1 MTMETITENKSLKLN
16 PPVPLDPPPLLQRLN
31 EGQEIEKNRY
41 WNSILTGNTD
51 TVPDAVRRKAGVAD
65 ETAPAEERDY
75 RLMSNINRSW
85 VVDFKNVKKEEVR
98 ANWPGVR
105 RNLAKELGVRDS
117 EHEIYTALSMQQ
129 QDAPRHQELQNLFE
143 KSFYAGLKGEQ
154 LEEAP
159 GTDDP
164 LGVGVEAY
172 RLGSA
177 QRSHYMP
184 LAEAVSGAWRML
196 KATESL
202 PSGWGDLLQHAPDMV
217 EAIDEMAI
225 LPLDERA
232 RVYEVAR
239 TLESTRELEDD
250 MPTTLGGKV
259 LAKFRRGTEDLKHS
273 MLQGAGHLAVAVS
286 ESVGKT
292 MDSDILQSG
301 AEKLDKRLQVL
312 HELRS
317 VAQGEIMPIKLSE
330 DSSFMAK
337 LALEAAGAVPH
348 VSMAFMG
355 SAGFGALTLS
365 GFGDSVAEARLRSPE
380 GRHATQT
387 AAGLLAGGIQAGIYN
402 GMSKMGS
409 KMLSNCINRFAKARN
424 AGAAEYSLAALKS
437 VGAIGIENAKLLVA
451 GKAAQVSEMGLQE
464 LAARLDNV
472 ASNIDWESFGNN
484 LVDAEENMREAAMNL
499 PFILIAAGRASL
511 HHFRSPESIVDNRR
525 FLNDWGVDEATQ
537 SRIRKETNI
546 HVQSD
551 MLREALYSSKRWGGF
566 GSLELF
572 IRSLK
577 LLNTGSGPDF
587 RDAKVARDFLN
598 LEADVNTLMKPTV
611 VERDLNNPAVV
622 KELYARVPGPKQ
634 IPSATSK
641 YVPYL
646 KLWDEWSQLGQGVVP
661 MPHAELK
668 QVNKQYM
675 EVLKDKWKGVPY
687 YLRLDG
693 YYHPYQEE
701 SLRVLTADR
710 TREILD
716 NSYRLLMNVETPTS
730 LMNSY
735 NSIEEA
741 RQKTEGT
748 RRMYVSEFCKAMMRC
763 VNNGMSVEDSFK
775 LFNEQMEKFYL
786 NRRRGARHAPR
797 WLHQTSEAT
806 IREVKDKAYTKM
818 RYVNKKDSPQL
829 QEMYRSLVSARVC
842 GESLLELLPHTR
854 DFQTLLS
861 MGYKPEE
868 AYSHLMQREFN
879 GHVDDSIWNPVKLN
893 RKMANVADN
902 IRRLDKSRNVFE
914 NYMAL
919 SGYKMEATTDGNGKE
934 LLRIKCP
941 DGRYSPWM
949 KGAGHVVNNL
959 VGNVQISFLP
969 TGLNLLT
976 RYMQDAYS
984 KDAWSKKI
992 FERRRLIPLTMKRF
1006 VGFDH
1011 LGNTAARD
1019 LCSLWLGDSTQYG
1032 VGLEFSLHDEH
1043 WKHYKGKKVNAIT
1056 KEIEPDSG
1064 MYLVRHGQVITP
1076 LDLVKTRFTTYWNRM
1091 LISGWVTPQEVGQ
1104 ALVENKSITQKEL
1117 DSIIAIGTDRR
1128 VNFTHMSRLHRR
1140 EFIKKNGG
1148 PFFRGDRGKMNRILA
1163 EHMTD
1168 LNLEYM
1174 LANLESAPLPNTVK
1188 QWFLTT
1194 PFSEFR
1200 EPENVA
1206 ALRHEKT
1213 MHANRTAANEV
1224 KFRIPRVV
1232 AMREALKQ
1240 GRTVTLENMMRNAYT
1255 VDERRR
1261 YEQGWCYAMGGAG
1274 AFRAAGQSFWNLL
1287 EDPARAW
1294 NMLPEERRTELSSEI
1309 QDLCGD
1315 RPVEQALQE
1324 LSAVLKEYPALHG
1337 YGVETR
1343 GGSDINRM
1351 VLDPVN
1357 LQNPT
1362 HPVFLK
1368 YVDARYG
1375 TPILVRNGFTLEKAE
1390 SLPEECAADARVMPA
1405 IRLLTELRRQVTDIP
1420 FTDDAGIWWKNNRYG
1435 GTDGM
1440 RPGGLNEDWQPENA
1454 LKPMLEVFE
1463 QLSER
1468 CQDSDD
1474 EPLEVCGV
1482 RLGGLRPGDID
1493 IDKLKYV
1500 TVYRCNEYPEHMVRL
1515 MPGEPDADNP
1525 RQRTPY
1531 VLHSADGIPLLPTR
1545 QVRAREE
1552 YLHAMIPLREF
1563 STKNLTSYD
1572 YKTNKYR
1579 REQQV
1584 AYRMNELVSERT
1596 VSAERWKE
1604 GSQEDVDNLEL
1615 FMQLFQDSRLS
1626 YFLASRHPETYTRG
1640 EALACELARL
1650 TLLAEIGKNRDQHIE
1665 NLVTFCRSLRRNKED
1680 AVLIQHVLNRVVSPY
1695 PDQYSEAEL
1704 SHPEMTEDK

>member
-1 MTMETITENKSLKLN
+1 MEENWTESTQ
-16 PPVPLDPPPLLQRLN
+16 PIPLESVPPLQPVN
-31 EGQEIEKNRY
+31 EGREIEKTRY
-41 WNSILTGNTD
+41 WNSILTGNPD

-65 ETAPAEERDY
+65 ASSPAEERDH

-85 VVDFKNVKKEEVR
+85 VVDFRNKKKEEVR
-98 ANWPGVR
+98 ADWPGIR

-129 QDAPRHQELQNLFE
+129 QDSPRLKELQNLFE
-143 KSFYAGLKGEQ
+143 KNFYAGLKGEPVAA
-154 LEEAP
+154 AP
-159 GTDDP
+159 DTDDA
-164 LGVGVEAY
+164 LGVGEEAY
-172 RLGSA
+172 RLGST
-177 QRSHYMP
+177 QRSHYLP
-184 LAEAVSGAWRML
+184 LAETVSGAWRML
-196 KATESL
+196 KASESL

-217 EAIDEMAI
+217 EAIDEMAN

-239 TLESTRELEDD
+239 TLASTRELQEDQ
-250 MPTTLGGKV
+250 PTTLGDKM
-259 LAKFRRGTEDLKHS
+259 LAKFRRGVEDLKHS
-273 MLQGAGHLAVAVS
+273 VLQGTGHLGVAVS
-286 ESVGKT
+286 ESLGKT
-292 MDSDILQSG
+292 LDSDILQRG
-301 AEKLDKRLQVL
+301 AEALDKRLQVL

-337 LALEAAGAVPH
+337 LALETAGAVPH

-355 SAGFGALTLS
+355 GAGFGALSLS
-365 GFGDSVAEARLRSPE
+365 GFGNSIAEARLRSPE
-380 GRHATQT
+380 GKHETQT
-387 AAGLLAGGIQAGIYN
+387 AAGLIGGVIQAGIYY
-402 GMSKMGS
+402 GMSHIGS
-409 KMLSNCINRFAKARN
+409 RMLSNCINRFAKARN

-437 VGAIGIENAKLLVA
+437 VGIIGAENAKLLVA
-451 GKAAQVSEMGLQE
+451 GKAAQASEMGLQE

-472 ASNIDWESFGNN
+472 ASNIDWKSFGDN
-484 LVDAEENMREAAMNL
+484 LFSAEENMREAAMNL

-525 FLNDWGVDEATQ
+525 LLNDWGVDEATQ

-587 RDAKVARDFLN
+587 RDAKVARDFLK
-598 LEADVNTLMKPTV
+598 LESDVNTLMKPTV

-622 KELYARVPGPKQ
+622 NELFARVPGPKQ
-634 IPSATSK
+634 IPSDTSK

-661 MPHAELK
+661 MQLAELK
-668 QVNKQYM
+668 KVNKQYQ

-735 NSIEEA
+735 NNIEEA
-741 RQKTEGT
+741 RQKTETT

-763 VNNGMSVEDSFK
+763 VHSGMPAEESFK

-806 IREVKDKAYTKM
+806 LREVKDKAYTKM
-818 RYVNKKDSPQL
+818 RYVNRNDSPQL

-861 MGYKPEE
+861 MGYKPED
-868 AYSHLMQREFN
+868 AYSHLLQREFS
-879 GHVDDSIWNPVKLN
+879 GHVDDSIWNPVRLN
-893 RKMANVADN
+893 RKMVNVSDN
-902 IRRLDKSRNVFE
+902 IRRLDKSKKVFE
-914 NYMAL
+914 DYLAL

-934 LLRIKCP
+934 LLRVKCP

-959 VGNVQISFLP
+959 VGNVQVSFLP

-976 RYMQDAYS
+976 RYMQDSYS

-992 FERRRLIPLTMKRF
+992 FERRRMIPLTMKRF

-1019 LCSLWLGDSTQYG
+1019 LCSLWLGDSTHYG

-1043 WKHYKGKKVNAIT
+1043 WKRYKGKKVNAIT
-1056 KEIEPDSG
+1056 KEIEPDAG

-1076 LDLVKTRFTTYWNRM
+1076 LDLVKTRFSTYWNRM
-1091 LISGWVTPQEVGQ
+1091 LISGWVSPQEVGQ
-1104 ALVENKSITQKEL
+1104 ALVDNKVITQKEL
-1117 DSIIAIGTDRR
+1117 DSILEIGADRR
-1128 VNFTHMSRLHRR
+1128 VNFTHMSRAHRR

-1148 PFFRGDRGKMNRILA
+1148 PYFRGDRGKMNRILA
-1163 EHMTD
+1163 EHMTG
-1168 LNLEYM
+1168 LNVEYM

-1188 QWFLTT
+1188 QWFLTA

-1200 EPENVA
+1200 EPEAVA
-1206 ALRHEKT
+1206 ALRHEKA
-1213 MHANRTAANEV
+1213 MHANRSAANEV

-1232 AMREALKQ
+1232 AIREAMKQ
-1240 GRTVTLENMMRNAYT
+1240 GKTVALENMMRNAYS
-1255 VDERRR
+1255 VQDNRR
-1261 YEQGWCYAMGGAG
+1261 YEQGWCYSMGGAG

-1294 NMLPEERRTELSSEI
+1294 RMLPEERRKELTAEI

-1324 LSAVLKEYPALHG
+1324 LSEVLKEYPALHG

-1357 LQNPT
+1357 LQNLT
-1362 HPVFLK
+1362 EPVYLK

-1375 TPILVRNGFTLEKAE
+1375 TPILVRNGFTLEKADG
-1390 SLPEECAADARVMPA
+1390 LPEECAADARVMPA

-1420 FTDDAGIWWKNNRYG
+1420 FTDEAGIWWKNNRYG

-1440 RPGGLNEDWQPENA
+1440 RPGGLNEDWKPENA

-1463 QLSER
+1463 QLSEQCR
-1468 CQDSDD
+1468 DSDD
-1474 EPLEVCGV
+1474 EPVEVCGV

-1493 IDKLKYV
+1493 MNKLKYV
-1500 TVYRCNEYPEHMVRL
+1500 TVYRCNEFPEHMVRL

-1531 VLHSADGIPLLPTR
+1531 ILHSADGIPLLPTR
-1545 QVRAREE
+1545 QARTHEE
-1552 YLHAMIPLREF
+1552 YVQAMIPLREF
-1563 STKNLTSYD
+1563 STKHLTSYD
-1572 YKTNKYR
+1572 YRTNKYR

-1584 AYRMNELVSERT
+1584 AFRMNELVYERT

-1650 TLLAEIGKNRDQHIE
+1650 TLLAEIGANRDQHIE
-1665 NLVTFCRSLRRNKED
+1665 DLVTFCRALRRNKDD
-1680 AVLIQHVLNRVVSPY
+1680 ATLIQHVLNRVVSPF
-1695 PDQYSEAEL
+1695 PEQYSKEEL
-1704 SHPEMTEDK
+1704 SYPEISEK

>member
-1 MTMETITENKSLKLN
+1 METITENNSQELK
-16 PPVPLDPPPLLQRLN
+16 PPTPRETLLPLLKLN
-31 EGQEIEKNRY
+31 EGQELEKNQY
-41 WNSILTGNTD
+41 WNNILTGNPD
-51 TVPDAVRRKAGVAD
+51 TVPDAVRRKAGAAD
-65 ETAPAEERDY
+65 EACPADERDY

-85 VVDFKNVKKEEVR
+85 VVDFKNKKKEEVR
-98 ANWPGVR
+98 ADWPGIR
-105 RNLAKELGVRDS
+105 RDLAQELGVRDS
-117 EHEIYTALSMQQ
+117 EQEIYTALSLQQ
-129 QDAPRHQELQNLFE
+129 QDAPRRKELQSLFE
-143 KSFYAGLKGEQ
+143 KNFYAGLKGEQ
-154 LEEAP
+154 VEAES

-164 LGVGVEAY
+164 LGVGEEAY

-177 QRSHYMP
+177 QRSHYLP

-196 KATESL
+196 KAAETL

-217 EAIDEMAI
+217 EAIDEMAE

-239 TLESTRELEDD
+239 SLEATRELEED
-250 MPTTLGGKV
+250 MPTTLGGKM
-259 LAKFRRGTEDLKHS
+259 LARFRRGAEDLKHS
-273 MLQGAGHLAVAVS
+273 VLQGTGHLAAAFSDAVG
-286 ESVGKT
+286 ETLGV
-292 MDSDILQSG
+292 DSLRRG
-301 AEKLDKRLQVL
+301 AEGLDKRLQVL
-312 HELRS
+312 HEMRE
-317 VAQGEIMPIKLSE
+317 VAHGEIMPIEMSK

-337 LALEAAGAVPH
+337 LALDAAEAVPH
-348 VSMAFMG
+348 VSLAFMG
-355 SAGFGALTLS
+355 GAGFGTLTLS
-365 GFGDSVAEARLRSPE
+365 GFGNSVAEARLRSPE
-380 GRHATQT
+380 GKHQTQT
-387 AAGLLAGGIQAGIYN
+387 AAGLLGGVIQAGIYY
-402 GMSKMGS
+402 GMSQVGS
-409 KMLSNCINRFAKARN
+409 RMLSNCINNFAKARN
-424 AGAAEYSLAALKS
+424 AGVAEYSLAALKS
-437 VGAIGIENAKLLVA
+437 VGSVGAENLKLLVA
-451 GKAAQVSEMGLQE
+451 GKAAQASELGLQE

-472 ASNIDWESFGNN
+472 ASNIDWESFGKN
-484 LVDAEENMREAAMNL
+484 LYEAEANMREAAMNL

-511 HHFRSPESIVDNRR
+511 HHFRSPESIVDNQR
-525 FLNDWGVDEATQ
+525 LLKDWGVDEATQ

-566 GSLELF
+566 GSLEFF

-598 LEADVNTLMKPTV
+598 LEADVTTLMKPTV
-611 VERDLNNPAVV
+611 VERDINNPAVV
-622 KELYARVPGPKQ
+622 KELFARVPGPRQ
-634 IPSATSK
+634 IPSNTSQ

-646 KLWDEWSQLGQGVVP
+646 QLWDEWSQLGQGVIP
-661 MPHAELK
+661 MQLAELK
-668 QVNKQYM
+668 QVNKRYR

-701 SLRVLTADR
+701 SLRALSADR
-710 TREILD
+710 TREVLD

-741 RQKTEGT
+741 RQKTEGV

-763 VNNGMSVEDSFK
+763 VNNGMPAEESFK

-818 RYVNKKDSPQL
+818 RYVNKNDSPQL

-861 MGYKPEE
+861 MGFKPEE
-868 AYSHLMQREFN
+868 AYSHLLQREFA

-893 RKMANVADN
+893 RKMVNVSDN
-902 IRRLDKSRNVFE
+902 IRRLDKSQKVFE
-914 NYMAL
+914 NYLAL

-934 LLRIKCP
+934 LLRVKCP

-976 RYMQDAYS
+976 RYMQKAYS

-1043 WKHYKGKKVNAIT
+1043 WKRYKGKKVNSIT

-1091 LISGWVTPQEVGQ
+1091 LISGWVSPQEVGQ
-1104 ALVENKSITQKEL
+1104 ALVENKVITQKEM
-1117 DSIIAIGTDRR
+1117 DSIIAAGTDRR

-1148 PFFRGDRGKMNRILA
+1148 PYFRGDRGKMNRMLA
-1163 EHMTD
+1163 GHMAD

-1174 LANLESAPLPNTVK
+1174 LVNLESAPLPNTVK
-1188 QWFLTT
+1188 QWFLTA

-1200 EPENVA
+1200 EPEAVA

-1224 KFRIPRVV
+1224 KFRIPRVA
-1232 AMREALKQ
+1232 AMRENMQQ
-1240 GRTVTLENMMRNAYT
+1240 GKPVALENMMRNAYS
-1255 VDERRR
+1255 VDDNRR
-1261 YEQGWCYAMGGAG
+1261 YEQGWCYSMGGAS

-1294 NMLPEERRTELSSEI
+1294 RMLPEERRTALTAEI

-1315 RPVEQALQE
+1315 RPVEQAMQE
-1324 LSAVLKEYPALHG
+1324 LSDVLKEYPALHG

-1357 LQNPT
+1357 LQNLT
-1362 HPVFLK
+1362 EPVFLK

-1375 TPILVRNGFTLEKAE
+1375 TPILVRNGFTLEKADG
-1390 SLPEECAADARVMPA
+1390 LPAECAADARVMPA

-1420 FTDDAGIWWKNNRYG
+1420 FTDETGIWWKNTRYG
-1435 GTDGM
+1435 GADGM
-1440 RPGGLNEDWQPENA
+1440 RPGGLNEDWKPENA

-1463 QLSER
+1463 QLSEQCR
-1468 CQDSDD
+1468 DSDD

-1482 RLGGLRPGDID
+1482 RLGGLQPADID
-1493 IDKLKYV
+1493 MNKLRHI
-1500 TVYRCNEYPEHMVRL
+1500 TVYRCNEFPEHMVRL

-1525 RQRTPY
+1525 RQRAPY
-1531 VLHSADGIPLLPTR
+1531 ILHSADGIPLLPTR

-1552 YLHAMIPLREF
+1552 YLHAMIPLRDF
-1563 STKNLTSYD
+1563 STKHLTSYD

-1584 AYRMNELVSERT
+1584 AFRMNELVSERT

-1665 NLVTFCRSLRRNKED
+1665 NLVTFCRALRRNKDD
-1680 AVLIQHVLNRVVSPY
+1680 ATLIQHVLNRVVSPF
-1695 PDQYSEAEL
+1695 PEQYSKEEL
-1704 SHPEMTEDK
+1704 SYPEISEK